1 MARDAS
7 FWVAVASS
15 AAACIAAL
23 FAYLTARISKR
34 SIKLAESQEERRQP
48 KLVPYLFE
56 AYYRPV
62 CTEEYTIYAFSLSIS
77 NPSDIDNAI
86 ALLELQVNYKVSNAT
101 KMAVKVPHDPA
112 LSISFCDSVKEHFSL
127 PARIDAHQ
135 RILIEV
141 PDTHFQPEWER
152 LFLKHLALD
161 MRKKGLHR
169 QQAKQAARGLI
180 KELRQF
186 GKFRMKR
193 L

>member
-15 AAACIAAL
+15 AAAWIAAL
-23 FAYLTARISKR
+23 FAYLSARISKR

-56 AYYRPV
+56 AYYKPV

-101 KMAVKVPHDPA
+101 KMAVKVPHDAA
-112 LSISFCDSVKEHFSL
+112 LSMSFCDSVKEHFSL

-135 RILIEV
+135 TIAGWV
-141 PDTHFQPEWER
+141 FFKVDDT
-152 LFLKHLALD
+152 
-161 MRKKGLHR
+161 
-169 QQAKQAARGLI
+169 LI
-180 KELRQF
+180 KEFDIDSYTLNICDSHDAMSFLKPIIIREF
-186 GKFRMKR
+186 ADETEMAKNNH
-193 L
+193 